1 MITET
6 QTTII
11 VLQLSDELLAQ
22 LHPFMA
28 GLSISVTPHAACS
41 GQAEEQHLRLTM
53 RAEVYELLAERVGDS
68 LD

>member
-11 VLQLSDELLAQ
+11 VLQLSDEQLAQ

-28 GLSISVTPHAACS
+28 GLGICVTPHAPVAGRPRNSTC
-41 GQAEEQHLRLTM
+41 A
-53 RAEVYELLAERVGDS
+53 
-68 LD
+68 